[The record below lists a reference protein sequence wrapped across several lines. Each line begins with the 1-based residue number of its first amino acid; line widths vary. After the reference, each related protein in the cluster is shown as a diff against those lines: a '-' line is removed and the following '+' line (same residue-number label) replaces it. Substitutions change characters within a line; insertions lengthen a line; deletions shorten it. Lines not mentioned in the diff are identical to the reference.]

1 MSIKIVLLKSGEQV
15 ISDVHE
21 VCTEEDKAVAYSL
34 TRPCTIHMKRISSDD
49 LITTNEPT
57 PFDISLYPWVPLS
70 TNETIIIPQD
80 YPVAFVDPVEQLQEM
95 YQTKV
100 LNILKEEKND

>member
-15 ISDVHE
+15 ISDVRE
-21 VCTEEDKAVAYSL
+21 ICTEDDKTVGYSL
-34 TRPCTIHMKRISSDD
+34 TRPCTIHMQRISSDD
-49 LITTNEPT
+49 LISTNEPT

-70 TNETIIIPQD
+70 KDESVVVPQD
-80 YPVAFVDPVEQLQEM
+80 YPVGFVDPVDQLQEM

-100 LNILKEEKND
+100 LDLLKEEND